1 MNFSS
6 WAMVEFFYQQ
16 GIYIYNP
23 ILAPSEFILYCLFCQ
38 YFLFKSLPPLNKK
51 NHIFQHWCVHVRLE
65 FEQPVCEGYKCHC
78 LTGFN
83 ARVDAHSSRKIF
95 LLKGK
100 KWTFLFMLVGTYLF
114 RKERFYQRQRERER
128 ESLLWVVIK
137 CAINIC
143 LLKHWAVREIIM
155 NKESFRGKQT
165 VTNNY
170 WYSY

>member
-1 MNFSS
+1 
-6 WAMVEFFYQQ
+6 MVEFFYQQ

-23 ILAPSEFILYCLFCQ
+23 MHAPFELILYCLFCQ

-114 RKERFYQRQRERER
+114 RKERFYQRERKRERER
-128 ESLLWVVIK
+128 RGFVVST
-137 CAINIC
+137 C
-143 LLKHWAVREIIM
+143 
-155 NKESFRGKQT
+155 
-165 VTNNY
+165 
-170 WYSY
+170 SYKVCH

>member
-1 MNFSS
+1 
-6 WAMVEFFYQQ
+6 MVEFFYQQ

-23 ILAPSEFILYCLFCQ
+23 MHAPFEFILYCLFCQ

-83 ARVDAHSSRKIF
+83 ALVDAHSSRKIF

-100 KWTFLFMLVGTYLF
+100 KWTFLFMLVGTYLSEKKDF
-114 RKERFYQRQRERER
+114 IRERER
-128 ESLLWVVIK
+128 ERRGFVV
-137 CAINIC
+137 
-143 LLKHWAVREIIM
+143 
-155 NKESFRGKQT
+155 ST
-165 VTNNY
+165 V
-170 WYSY
+170 SYKVCH

>member
-1 MNFSS
+1 
-6 WAMVEFFYQQ
+6 MVEFFYQQ

-23 ILAPSEFILYCLFCQ
+23 MHAPFELILYCLFCQ

-83 ARVDAHSSRKIF
+83 ALVDAHSSRKIF

-100 KWTFLFMLVGTYLF
+100 KWTFLFMLVGTYLYSE
-114 RKERFYQRQRERER
+114 KKRFYQRERKRERER
-128 ESLLWVVIK
+128 RGFVV
-137 CAINIC
+137 
-143 LLKHWAVREIIM
+143 
-155 NKESFRGKQT
+155 S
-165 VTNNY
+165 
-170 WYSY
+170 SYKVCH